1 MPFNLMEVTKS
12 YFDGEFI
19 NKASSVSGE
28 SNSGISKA
36 LSAIIPAGLA
46 GILNKA
52 TSGAEGA
59 DDIFNKAN
67 RYANNFS
74 ETPGIIQAE
83 NSTQGNN
90 DISSLFGSNQPEITN
105 AISSF
110 AGIKNSSTILLMASG
125 LPAILG
131 ILGNYSQERNLSASG
146 LSGFMA
152 SQRDHIMQEIPS
164 ELSPL
169 ASTFGLSTADLS
181 AAHHRTPGLSD
192 TLSYADEP
200 INRNNWVVPLIFII
214 IVIGLLWYFSR
225 SCNQTKPSTA
235 ADDDNVMI
243 VTPPQRSFI

>member
-12 YFDGEFI
+12 YFDGQFI
-19 NKASSVSGE
+19 NKASSVLGE

-67 RYANNFS
+67 RYANNFP
-74 ETPGIIQAE
+74 ETPGIQAE
-83 NSTQGNN
+83 NSTQDSS
-90 DISSLFGSNQPEITN
+90 DISSLFGNNQPQLTN
-105 AISSF
+105 TISSF
-110 AGIKNSSTILLMASG
+110 AGIKDSSTISLINSG
-125 LPAILG
+125 LTAILG
-131 ILGNYSQERNLSASG
+131 ILGTHAQERNLSASG
-146 LSGFMA
+146 LSGFLA

-169 ASTFGLSTADLS
+169 AGTLGLSTADLS
-181 AAHHRTPGLSD
+181 AASHRTPGLSD

-200 INRNNWVVPLIFII
+200 INRNNWIVPLIFII

-243 VTPPQRSFI
+243 VTPPQHPFI